1 MFERARSIYRA
12 TKKRHDQRFNIYV
25 ARPVAA
31 LVVAAVAPTRTTP
44 NQLTLLN
51 LAIFVAGAAWLAASG
66 ERVAA
71 IGAAVLFEL
80 SYVLDCADG
89 MLARH
94 KQLASRQ
101 GHLFDFFTDEAKAV
115 SLTAALSLHLWQGG
129 GYGPLLERWPAYDA
143 RFLLGG
149 VGAVVA
155 VSSALSLTT
164 FVRRPELTG
173 EAGRVEAHYEALA
186 DAPPPSLIGRVRGL
200 VGALPRLVA
209 QYPTHIWLTAAIGR
223 LDLFFWAY
231 AALHALFLARGW
243 LGLARRFGRFAPLTP
258 AGSSASDTTGGQAS
272 EAGAGSRAGGA
283 ADDRGAAS
291 RAGGASGQAGG
302 AGGPNDDDVV

>member
-1 MFERARSIYRA
+1 MFDRARSVYVA
-12 TKKRHDQRFNIYV
+12 TKKRHDQRFNTYV

-31 LVVAAVAPTRTTP
+31 LVVAALAPTRATP
-44 NQLTLLN
+44 NQVTLVN
-51 LAIFVAGAAWLAASG
+51 LAVFVAGAAWLAASG
-66 ERVAA
+66 ERAA
-71 IGAAVLFEL
+71 ALGAAALFEA

-89 MLARH
+89 MLARY
-94 KQLASRQ
+94 KKLASRQ

-115 SLTAALSLHLWQGG
+115 ALTAALSLHLYRAGG
-129 GYGPLLERWPAYDA
+129 LGPLLEPWPAGDP

-149 VGAVVA
+149 VGAVAA

-173 EAGRVEAHYEALA
+173 EAGRVEAHYEAQA
-186 DAPPPSLIGRVRGL
+186 DAPPASALARARGL

-231 AALHALFLARGW
+231 GAL
-243 LGLARRFGRFAPLTP
+243 
-258 AGSSASDTTGGQAS
+258 
-272 EAGAGSRAGGA
+272 
-283 ADDRGAAS
+283 
-291 RAGGASGQAGG
+291 
-302 AGGPNDDDVV
+302 